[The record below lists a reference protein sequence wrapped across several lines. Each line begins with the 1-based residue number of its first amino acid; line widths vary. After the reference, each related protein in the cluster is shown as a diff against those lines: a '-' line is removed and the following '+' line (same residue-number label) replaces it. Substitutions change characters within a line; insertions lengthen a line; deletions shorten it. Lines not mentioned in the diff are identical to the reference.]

1 MSRDFTPRDSE
12 EISQEFSVRQDCLL
26 ESESVPFEM
35 NRKQVCSPEQER
47 NTERSLEQPLRPI
60 HSRCGRTTLYD
71 RDRGYR
77 LRESEIRTIAELGKF
92 RVIALEDL
100 AQHAYHGHR
109 QQFDQDR
116 QSLVRK
122 GLARQGTFEGSEA
135 SPRELLTL
143 TRRGHRLLHASRL
156 LPASQEVY
164 HDFASPR
171 EANHDADLYRLYQ
184 KEAPRIEAA
193 GGRNLRVILDY
204 ELKRKI
210 DRDVANLG
218 AQAQAEIAARNGLRV
233 VCDKIPLPDLS
244 IEYEDS
250 QGEMARVHLEL
261 VTEHYRPRQIAEKAR
276 AGFSLY
282 TPHGETDRL
291 RRVLDQHELT
301 ADVLSL

>member
-1 MSRDFTPRDSE
+1 MSRDFTPRDAE
-12 EISQEFSVRQDCLL
+12 EVPNEFSVRADFLL
-26 ESESVPFEM
+26 ESDSVPLEM
-35 NRKQVCSPEQER
+35 SRKQACSPEPEGK
-47 NTERSLEQPLRPI
+47 TERSLEQPSRPLQ
-60 HSRCGRTTLYD
+60 SASSRTTLFD

-77 LRESEIRTIAELGKF
+77 LRESEIQTIAELGKF

-100 AQHAYHGHR
+100 ARHAYHGRR

-116 QSLVRK
+116 QSLIRK
-122 GLARQGTFEGSEA
+122 GLVRQGTFEGPEA

-143 TRRGHRLLHASRL
+143 TRQGHRLLSATRL
-156 LPASQEVY
+156 LPATQQVY

-184 KEAPRIEAA
+184 KEAPRIEAK

-204 ELKRKI
+204 ELKRTI
-210 DRDVANLG
+210 IRDVANLG

-233 VCDKIPLPDLS
+233 VRNKIPIPDLT
-244 IEYEDS
+244 IEYEDC
-250 QGEMARVHLEL
+250 QGEMARVNLEL
-261 VTEHYRPRQIAEKAR
+261 VTEHYRPRQIAEKVR

-282 TPHGETDRL
+282 TPHGEADHL

-301 ADVLSL
+301 ADILSL

>member
-12 EISQEFSVRQDCLL
+12 EAPNEFSVREDFLL
-26 ESESVPFEM
+26 ESESVPLKM
-35 NRKQVCSPEQER
+35 SRTQAYSPEPER
-47 NTERSLEQPLRPI
+47 NTERSLEQPSRPL
-60 HSRCGRTTLYD
+60 HSARSRTTLYD

-77 LRESEIRTIAELGKF
+77 LRDSEIQTIAELGKF

-100 AQHAYHGHR
+100 AQHAYHGRR

-116 QSLVRK
+116 QSLIRK
-122 GLARQGTFEGSEA
+122 GLVRQGTFEGPEA

-143 TRRGHRLLHASRL
+143 TRRGHWLLRATRL
-156 LPASQEVY
+156 LPATQQVY
-164 HDFASPR
+164 HDFVNPR
-171 EANHDADLYRLYQ
+171 AANHDADLYLLYQ
-184 KEAPRIEAA
+184 KEAPHIEAK

-210 DRDVANLG
+210 NRDVANLG
-218 AQAQAEIAARNGLRV
+218 AQAQADIAARNGLRV
-233 VCDKIPLPDLS
+233 VRNKIPLPDLT

-250 QGEMARVHLEL
+250 QGEMARVNLEL
-261 VTEHYRPRQIAEKAR
+261 VTEHYRPCQIAEKVR

-301 ADVLSL
+301 ADILSL

>member
-12 EISQEFSVRQDCLL
+12 EVPHEFSVREDFLL
-26 ESESVPFEM
+26 ESESVPLEM
-35 NRKQVCSPEQER
+35 SRKQAGSAEPER
-47 NTERSLEQPLRPI
+47 NTDRSLAQPSRPL
-60 HSRCGRTTLYD
+60 HSARSRTTLYD

-77 LRESEIRTIAELGKF
+77 LRESEIQTIAELGKF

-100 AQHAYHGHR
+100 AQHAYHGRR

-116 QSLVRK
+116 QSLIRK
-122 GLARQGTFEGSEA
+122 GLVRQGTFEGPEA

-143 TRRGHRLLHASRL
+143 TRKGHRLLRVTRL
-156 LPASQEVY
+156 LPATQEVY
-164 HDFASPR
+164 HDFVNPR
-171 EANHDADLYRLYQ
+171 AANHDADLYLLYQ
-184 KEAPRIEAA
+184 KEAPHIEAK

-204 ELKRKI
+204 ELKRTI
-210 DRDVANLG
+210 NRDVANLG
-218 AQAQAEIAARNGLRV
+218 AQAQADVAARHGLRV
-233 VCDKIPLPDLS
+233 VRNKIPLPDLT

-250 QGEMARVHLEL
+250 QGEMARVNLEL
-261 VTEHYRPRQIAEKAR
+261 ITEHYRPRQIAEKVR

-301 ADVLSL
+301 ADILSL

>member
-12 EISQEFSVRQDCLL
+12 EVPNEFSVREDCLL
-26 ESESVPFEM
+26 ESESVPLAV
-35 NRKQVCSPEQER
+35 NRKQVGSPEQER
-47 NTERSLEQPLRPI
+47 NTERSLQPPRPI
-60 HSRCGRTTLYD
+60 QSTRGRAAFYD

-77 LRESEIRTIAELGKF
+77 LRESEIQTIAELGKF

-100 AQHAYHGHR
+100 AQHAYHGRRH
-109 QQFDQDR
+109 QFDQDR
-116 QSLVRK
+116 QRLIRK
-122 GLARQGTFEGSEA
+122 GLVRQRTFEGSEA

-143 TRRGHRLLHASRL
+143 TPKGHRLLRATRH
-156 LPASQEVY
+156 LPATQEVY
-164 HDFASPR
+164 HDFVNPR

-184 KEAPRIEAA
+184 KEAPRIEAK
-193 GGRNLRVILDY
+193 GGRNLRVILGY

-210 DRDVANLG
+210 IRDLANLG
-218 AQAQAEIAARNGLRV
+218 VQAQAEIAARNGLRV
-233 VCDKIPLPDLS
+233 VCNKIPLPDLS

-250 QGEMARVHLEL
+250 QGEMARVNLEL

-291 RRVLDQHELT
+291 RRALDRHELT
-301 ADVLSL
+301 ADILSL

>member
-12 EISQEFSVRQDCLL
+12 EVPQEFSVREDCLV
-26 ESESVPFEM
+26 ESESVPLAM
-35 NRKQVCSPEQER
+35 NRKQACSPEPER
-47 NTERSLEQPLRPI
+47 NPERSLQPPRPI
-60 HSRCGRTTLYD
+60 HSPCGRTTVYD

-77 LRESEIRTIAELGKF
+77 LRESELRTIAELGKF

-100 AQHAYHGHR
+100 AQHAYHGCR

-116 QSLVRK
+116 QSLIRK
-122 GLARQGTFEGSEA
+122 GLVRQGTFEGPEG

-143 TRRGHRLLHASRL
+143 TCSGHRLLRATRL
-156 LPASQEVY
+156 LPATQEVH

-184 KEAPRIEAA
+184 KEAPRIEAQ

-210 DRDVANLG
+210 NRDVANLEG
-218 AQAQAEIAARNGLRV
+218 QAQAEIAARNGLRV
-233 VCDKIPLPDLS
+233 VSNKIPLPDLS
-244 IEYEDS
+244 IEYEDC
-250 QGEMARVHLEL
+250 QGEMAQVNLEL
-261 VTEHYRPRQIAEKAR
+261 VTEHYRPRQIAEKVR

-282 TPHGETDRL
+282 TGRGETDRL

-301 ADVLSL
+301 ADILSL

>member
-301 ADVLSL
+301 ADILSL

>member
-12 EISQEFSVRQDCLL
+12 EVPQEFSARQDCPL
-26 ESESVPFEM
+26 ESESVPLEM
-35 NRKQVCSPEQER
+35 NRKQVCWPGQER
-47 NTERSLEQPLRPI
+47 NTERSLEQPARPI
-60 HSRCGRTTLYD
+60 DSRRGRTTLYD

-77 LRESEIRTIAELGKF
+77 LRESEIQTIAELGKF

-100 AQHAYHGHR
+100 AQHAYHGRR

-116 QSLVRK
+116 QSLIRK
-122 GLARQGTFEGSEA
+122 GLVCQRAFEGSEA
-135 SPRELLTL
+135 TPRELLTL
-143 TRRGHRLLHASRL
+143 TRSGHRVLRATRL
-156 LPASQEVY
+156 LPASQQVY
-164 HDFASPR
+164 HDFANPR

-218 AQAQAEIAARNGLRV
+218 AQAQDEIAARNGLRV
-233 VCDKIPLPDLS
+233 VRNKIPLPDLT
-244 IEYEDS
+244 IEYEDG
-250 QGEMARVHLEL
+250 QGEMARVNLEL
-261 VTEHYRPRQIAEKAR
+261 VTEHYRPGQIAEKVR

-301 ADVLSL
+301 ADILSL